1 MILTEDADCVA
12 VELLEGDGH
21 VLRGGNRDDEGLR
34 VGRNKEGSGGDKRV
48 LHGADEDAEVPMR
61 ASS

>member
-1 MILTEDADCVA
+1 MIFAEDADGVA

-21 VLRGGNRDDEGLR
+21 VLRGGNRDDEGLG
-34 VGRNKEGSGGDKRV
+34 VGGNKEGSGGDKRV
-48 LHGADEDAEVPMR
+48 LHGADEDAEVAVR